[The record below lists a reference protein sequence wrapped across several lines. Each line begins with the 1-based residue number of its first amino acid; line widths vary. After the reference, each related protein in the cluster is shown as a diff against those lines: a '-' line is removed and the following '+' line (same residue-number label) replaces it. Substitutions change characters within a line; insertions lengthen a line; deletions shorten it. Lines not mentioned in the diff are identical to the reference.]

1 MIQEKSISLNKV
13 LNWIET
19 RFEDECVLDEYRGI
33 MIRGVQARY
42 TTIEELKAELIELAN
57 KHIEKVK

>member
-1 MIQEKSISLNKV
+1 MTQEKSISLNKV
-13 LNWIET
+13 LNWLES
-19 RFEDECVLDEYRGI
+19 RFEDERVLDEYRGI
-33 MIRGVQARY
+33 MVKGVQASY